1 MHTEY
6 LDYTDG
12 DNNTFEA
19 FVAYDDSK
27 SGKRPCVLISHAWGG
42 QSDIERDKAKALAE
56 LGYVGFAVD
65 LYGKGKRGST
75 MDENAKLM
83 QPFMDDRAM
92 LLKNLKASL
101 DAAEKHPQVDTD
113 KIGAIGFCFGGLC
126 VLDLA
131 RSADPRIKGVVS
143 FHGLFAKSTVEN
155 NNPITAKVLIEHGYD
170 DPMATPENMV
180 EIGTELTERRADWQ
194 MHAYGNT
201 VHAFTNPEANMPE
214 NGIVYNAESDRRSWI
229 AMKNFFEEL
238 FAAAK
243 VAV

>member
-6 LDYTDG
+6 LDYSDG
-12 DNNTFEA
+12 ENNTFEA
-19 FVAYDDSK
+19 FVAYEDSK

-42 QSDIERDKAKALAE
+42 QSEGERNKAKALAE
-56 LGYVGFAVD
+56 LGYIGFALDV
-65 LYGKGKRGST
+65 YGKGKRGSS

-83 QPFMDDRAM
+83 QPFMDDRAL
-92 LLKNLKASL
+92 LLKRLLAAV
-101 DAAEKHPQVDTD
+101 DEAEKHPQVDKD
-113 KIGAIGFCFGGLC
+113 RIAAIGFCFGGLC

-131 RSADPRIKGVVS
+131 RSADPRVKGVVS
-143 FHGLFAKSTVEN
+143 FHGLFSKSTVKN
-155 NNPITAKVLIEHGYD
+155 DKPITAKVLIEHGYD

-180 EIGTELTERRADWQ
+180 EIAAELTERKADWQ
-194 MHAYGNT
+194 IHAYGNT

-214 NGIVYNAESDRRSWI
+214 NGIVYNADADRRSWT

-238 FAAAK
+238 FVPAK